1 MSWNWNFVT
10 FFGDTTLLLPTAII
24 IFAVLRFSSRQPA
37 VAWQWLSIYC
47 VVGTLVCITKLA
59 FMGWGIGSP
68 SLDFTGISGHSALSA
83 TLWPVLLWLLTLRL
97 PRLIHGCGVAAG
109 FLIPLVIGYSR
120 LVVHAHSPS
129 EVVAGLLLGFCA
141 STLFLSWQRRAD
153 GVELSYTK
161 IAATLVL
168 PLLLANTEA
177 KAPSTAWLEHIAVMI
192 GPLQKPFT
200 RNDLHKRSAPAVR
213 APLSHPAPRP
223 ASPLVRSAITKS
235 DNGAPLSPASP

>member
-24 IFAVLRFSSRQPA
+24 IFAVLRFSSRKPD
-37 VAWQWLSIYC
+37 VAWQWLGVYC

-59 FMGWGIGSP
+59 FMGWGIGSQ

-97 PRLIHGCGVAAG
+97 PRLLHGCGVAVG
-109 FLIPLVIGYSR
+109 FLIPLIIGYSR

-129 EVVAGLLLGFCA
+129 EVVAGLILGFCA
-141 STLFLSWQRRAD
+141 STLFLSWQRKAS
-153 GVELSYTK
+153 GVELSYSK

-192 GPLQKPFT
+192 GPMQKPFT
-200 RNDLHKRSAPAVR
+200 RYDLHKRSSPAIP
-213 APLSHPAPRP
+213 AAQNHPA
-223 ASPLVRSAITKS
+223 ATHARSAVTRPGS
-235 DNGAPLSPASP
+235 GTPLSPASP